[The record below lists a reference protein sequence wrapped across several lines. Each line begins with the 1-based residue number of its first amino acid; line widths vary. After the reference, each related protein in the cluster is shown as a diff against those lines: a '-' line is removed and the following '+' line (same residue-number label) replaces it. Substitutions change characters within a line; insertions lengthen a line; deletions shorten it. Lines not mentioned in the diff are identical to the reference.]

1 MNLVDVIIILV
12 IGLGAVLG
20 FKRGVFKQAVES
32 LGGLVALILS
42 LIFMRPLAM
51 FLMDIGPTFNFR
63 GMLSGISSINVLAY
77 NFIAFLILIIIF
89 SILLRILLI
98 VADAI
103 ERVLKATI
111 LLAIPS
117 KILGAILGMFEHYLL
132 VFILLFILTLPI
144 FNFRIINE
152 AGLTSRILGGT
163 PIVSSVASATIDTF
177 NDVYAMSE
185 ELSNDSNRIKLDEKV
200 LKIMIDNNLISQEKA
215 KDLYEKGKIKVE

>member
-32 LGGLVALILS
+32 LGGLAALILS

-51 FLMDIGPTFNFR
+51 FLIDIGPTFNFR

-177 NDVYAMSE
+177 NDVYDMSE

-200 LKIMIDNNLISQEKA
+200 LKIMISNNLISQEKA
-215 KDLYEKGKIKVE
+215 EELYEKGKIKVE

>member
-1 MNLVDVIIILV
+1 
-12 IGLGAVLG
+12 
-20 FKRGVFKQAVES
+20 
-32 LGGLVALILS
+32 
-42 LIFMRPLAM
+42 
-51 FLMDIGPTFNFR
+51 
-63 GMLSGISSINVLAY
+63 MLSGISSINVLAY

-177 NDVYAMSE
+177 NDVYDMSE

-200 LKIMIDNNLISQEKA
+200 LKIMISNNLISQEKA
-215 KDLYEKGKIKVE
+215 EELYEKGKIKVE

>member
-32 LGGLVALILS
+32 LGGLAALILS

>member
-32 LGGLVALILS
+32 LGGLAALILS

-200 LKIMIDNNLISQEKA
+200 LKIMISNNLISQEKA
-215 KDLYEKGKIKVE
+215 EELYEKGKIKVE

>member
-1 MNLVDVIIILV
+1 MNIVDVIIILI

-32 LGGLVALILS
+32 LGGLAALILS
-42 LIFMRPLAM
+42 LIFMKPLAM
-51 FLMDIGPTFNFR
+51 FLIDIGPAFNFK
-63 GMLSGISSINVLAY
+63 GILNGISSINVLAY

-89 SILLRILLI
+89 SILLRVLLI
-98 VADAI
+98 IADAI
-103 ERVLKATI
+103 ERALKATI

-117 KILGAILGMFEHYLL
+117 KVLGAILGVIEHYLL
-132 VFILLFILTLPI
+132 VFVLLFILTLPI

-152 AGLTSRILGGT
+152 AGLTSKILGGT
-163 PIVSSVASATIDTF
+163 PIVSSIAATTINTF

-185 ELSNDSNRIKLDEKV
+185 ELSTNSNRIKLDEKI
-200 LKIMIDNNLISQEKA
+200 LKIMIDNKLITEEKA

>member
-32 LGGLVALILS
+32 LGGLAALILS

-51 FLMDIGPTFNFR
+51 FLIDIGPTFNFR
-63 GMLSGISSINVLAY
+63 GMLSEISSINVLAY

-177 NDVYAMSE
+177 NDVYDMSE

-215 KDLYEKGKIKVE
+215 EELYEKGKIKVE